1 MYSPWMKVC
10 GKGPDTNE
18 KQVCVITKDGRLEN
32 GMPVAI
38 VQLFEPEGGQKV
50 LRVTVP
56 LGMQLSHGTRMLI
69 DQGQPTQSPYSICFP
84 VGCMADYQVT
94 DDLIAKMKKGQN
106 IIVQAINM
114 QGTPIS
120 LPLPLNDFAKAYDGP
135 ATDPKAFEEQQ
146 RKLQEEAQPPQPA
159 QPGQQQA
166 GGDQPQL
173 MYSPWMKVCGKGP
186 DTNEKQVCVITKDG
200 RLENGMPV
208 AIVQLFE
215 PEGGQKVLRVT
226 VPLGMQL
233 SHGTRMLID
242 QGQPTQSPYS
252 ICFPVGCMAD
262 YQVTDDLI
270 AKMKKGQNII
280 VQAINMQGTPISL
293 PLPLNDFAKA
303 YDGPATDPKA
313 FEEQQRKLQEELQK
327 KAEEARKKLEG
338 QQSQAPGAAAPAP
351 ALAPAQKK

>member
-1 MYSPWMKVC
+1 MRFVPVLHEFITGHGTRPVAHFQGIRGFIADANSAIRQQSVTLPPYFTRREPVIRRRSGAVGREREEARDIAMDHRIASARLLGRALAATLAGILAATFVPASALAQQQPKAPAQKQAPAAQKQAPAAQPAQPGQQQAGGDQPQLMYSPWMKVC
-10 GKGPDTNE
+10 GKGPDTND

-56 LGMQLSHGTRMLI
+56 LGMQLAHGTRMLI
-69 DQGQPTQSPYSICFP
+69 DQGPPTQSPYNICFP

-94 DDLIAKMKKGQN
+94 DDLIA
-106 IIVQAINM
+106 
-114 QGTPIS
+114 
-120 LPLPLNDFAKAYDGP
+120 
-135 ATDPKAFEEQQ
+135 
-146 RKLQEEAQPPQPA
+146 R
-159 QPGQQQA
+159 
-166 GGDQPQL
+166 
-173 MYSPWMKVCGKGP
+173 
-186 DTNEKQVCVITKDG
+186 
-200 RLENGMPV
+200 
-208 AIVQLFE
+208 
-215 PEGGQKVLRVT
+215 
-226 VPLGMQL
+226 
-233 SHGTRMLID
+233 
-242 QGQPTQSPYS
+242 
-252 ICFPVGCMAD
+252 
-262 YQVTDDLI
+262 
-270 AKMKKGQNII
+270 MKKGQNII

>member
-1 MYSPWMKVC
+1 MDHRIASARLLGRALAATLVGILAATTLVVVPALAQQQPKAPAQKQAPAAQKQAPAAQPAQPAQPGQQQAGGDQPQLMYSPWMKVC
-10 GKGPDTNE
+10 GKGPDTNG

-56 LGMQLSHGTRMLI
+56 LGMQIAHGTRMLI
-69 DQGQPTQSPYSICFP
+69 DQGQPTQSPYNICFP

-94 DDLIAKMKKGQN
+94 DDLIA
-106 IIVQAINM
+106 
-114 QGTPIS
+114 
-120 LPLPLNDFAKAYDGP
+120 
-135 ATDPKAFEEQQ
+135 
-146 RKLQEEAQPPQPA
+146 R
-159 QPGQQQA
+159 
-166 GGDQPQL
+166 
-173 MYSPWMKVCGKGP
+173 
-186 DTNEKQVCVITKDG
+186 
-200 RLENGMPV
+200 
-208 AIVQLFE
+208 
-215 PEGGQKVLRVT
+215 
-226 VPLGMQL
+226 
-233 SHGTRMLID
+233 
-242 QGQPTQSPYS
+242 
-252 ICFPVGCMAD
+252 
-262 YQVTDDLI
+262 
-270 AKMKKGQNII
+270 MKKGQNII

-351 ALAPAQKK
+351 ALLPPAQKK